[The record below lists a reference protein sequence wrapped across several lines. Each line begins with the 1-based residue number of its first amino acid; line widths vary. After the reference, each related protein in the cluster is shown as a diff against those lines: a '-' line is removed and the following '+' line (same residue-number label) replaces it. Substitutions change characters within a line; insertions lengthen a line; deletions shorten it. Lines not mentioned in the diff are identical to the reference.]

1 MIENFLTVGTQV
13 LVLFLLIGVGV
24 ICTKTKLLTATAV
37 RGMADVVLYFAT
49 PCVIIRSFQRPLTAS
64 LMKDLG
70 IAALAAIGVHL
81 LGIALAH
88 LLCHDKDESR
98 RALLRFGVV
107 FSNAGY
113 MAIPLQQ
120 AILGDDGVFFGAV
133 FVAVFN
139 IVLWTYGVGIMSG
152 GAKALS
158 LRKVI
163 LTPGLVG
170 VTLGLIFLLCGI
182 TLPTVI
188 ASPISHLANLNTP
201 VPMLIIGYYLANARL
216 KKAFTDLGSYVALAL
231 RLIVIPV
238 GVLFALAPFGINR
251 NLVIAFVI
259 ACSAPT
265 AATCTMFSAKFNR
278 DVELSVGVVAS
289 STLLSILPAAA
300 RVMTR
305 LRPSAC
311 ALAASCAPAVV

>member
-133 FVAVFN
+133 FVVTNGYVPSFELLVWCPNCNQGKVVWSN
-139 IVLWTYGVGIMSG
+139 IVAAWCFNT
-152 GAKALS
+152 K
-158 LRKVI
+158 
-163 LTPGLVG
+163 
-170 VTLGLIFLLCGI
+170 IF
-182 TLPTVI
+182 P
-188 ASPISHLANLNTP
+188 
-201 VPMLIIGYYLANARL
+201 
-216 KKAFTDLGSYVALAL
+216 KKF
-231 RLIVIPV
+231 IV
-238 GVLFALAPFGINR
+238 
-251 NLVIAFVI
+251 
-259 ACSAPT
+259 
-265 AATCTMFSAKFNR
+265 
-278 DVELSVGVVAS
+278 
-289 STLLSILPAAA
+289 
-300 RVMTR
+300 
-305 LRPSAC
+305 
-311 ALAASCAPAVV
+311 